1 MKKYLYSAMML
12 GLVAGFSSCETD
24 QDNPTLDVKSLELT
38 LNTPSFAG
46 NGALVL
52 YPEDVNM
59 TFNWSCTGYTFP
71 YVSTY
76 VMELSTDPSF
86 SSSIIVPLKDNG
98 SAAISSNELNKTLQ
112 QMGGW
117 SDNDVPE
124 SVNLYGRVTCKPSST
139 AVISE
144 EFTIY
149 SNVLSFNV
157 RPRYQMLKAADPE
170 MWYIL
175 GGNIGTGA
183 WSNNAD
189 NIYINNIPFALVQ
202 DCEYDINTG
211 KGEITYTG
219 YFLAS
224 QGFKIL
230 PSSFDWNYA
239 MCGNGTGNI
248 VYRNGGDDTGNIEV
262 AADGYYTININTT
275 TYECTLTPYD
285 KTPKVFG
292 GMAVSG
298 SFNGWSDSA
307 MTPIN
312 TVDGMNNHQ
321 WIVTLDLAA
330 GDQIKF
336 KEAGSWDTNWGFGS
350 GDGDVNTWGYGVQGG
365 PNIGIAEGGTY
376 QLYLNDITGYFY
388 ITKK

>member
-1 MKKYLYSAMML
+1 MKKYIYSVMML
-12 GLVAGFSSCETD
+12 GLFAGFTACDTD
-24 QDNPTLDVKSLELT
+24 QDNPTLDVESLDLT
-38 LNTPSFAG
+38 LNTPSFSNAP
-46 NGALVL
+46 LKL
-52 YPEDVNM
+52 YPEEVTM
-59 TFNWSCTGYTFP
+59 TFDWSCTGFTFP

-76 VMELSTDPSF
+76 LMEISTDATF
-86 SSSIIVPLKDNG
+86 SSAIIVPLNDNG
-98 SAAISSNELNKTLQ
+98 SASISSLDLNKTLQ
-112 QMGGW
+112 QEGGW
-117 SDNDVPE
+117 TEADVPA
-124 SVNLYGRVTCKPSST
+124 SLTMYGRVTCKPSST

-149 SNVLSFNV
+149 SNVISFMV
-157 RPRYQMLKAADPE
+157 SPRYQMLKAADPE

-175 GGNIGTGA
+175 GGNIGAGG

-189 NIYINNIPFALVQ
+189 NIYINNLPMHLVAG
-202 DCEYDINTG
+202 CEYDINTG

-239 MCGNGTGNI
+239 MCGNGTGKI
-248 VYRNGGDDTGNIEV
+248 LYRNGGDDTGNIDV
-262 AADGYYTININTT
+262 AADGYYTINLNTT
-275 TYECTLTPYD
+275 TYEATIEEYAGS
-285 KTPKVFG
+285 PKSFG

-298 SFNGWSDSA
+298 SFNGWSDTE
-307 MTPIN
+307 MTAIN
-312 TVDGMNNHQ
+312 TVDGVVNHD
-321 WIVTLDLAA
+321 WVVTIDLAA

-350 GDGDVNTWGYGVQGG
+350 GDGDVNAWGYGVQGG
-365 PNIGIAEGGTY
+365 PNIGIAESGTY

>member
-1 MKKYLYSAMML
+1 MKKFIYSVMML
-12 GLVAGFSSCETD
+12 GLMVGFTSCETD
-24 QDNPTLDVKSLELT
+24 QDNPTLDVQSLDLT
-38 LNTPSFAG
+38 LNTPSFS
-46 NGALVL
+46 GAALKL
-52 YPEDVNM
+52 YPEEVTMAFD
-59 TFNWSCTGYTFP
+59 WSCTGFTFP

-76 VMELSTDPSF
+76 VMELATTDSF
-86 SSSIIVPLKDNG
+86 EAPIIVPLKDNG
-98 SAAISSNELNKTLQ
+98 KAEISSLDLNKTLQ
-112 QMGGW
+112 QNGGW
-117 SDNDVPE
+117 TESDVPE
-124 SVNLYGRVTCKPSST
+124 TITLYGRVTCKPTST
-139 AVISE
+139 AVISD

-149 SNVLSFNV
+149 SNVISFKV
-157 RPRYQMLKAADPE
+157 SPRYQMLKAADPE

-175 GGNIGTGA
+175 GGNIGAGA

-189 NIYINNIPFALVQ
+189 NIYINNIPMFLV
-202 DCEYDINTG
+202 DGCEYDINTG
-211 KGEITYTG
+211 KGELSYTG

-239 MCGNGTGNI
+239 MCGNGAGNI
-248 VYRNGGDDTGNIEV
+248 LYRNGGDDTGNIEV

-275 TYECTLTPYD
+275 TYDATIEEYAGS
-285 KTPKVFG
+285 PKSFS

-298 SFNGWSDSA
+298 SFNGWSDDV
-307 MTPIN
+307 MTAIN
-312 TVDGMNNHQ
+312 TVDGMINHD
-321 WIVTLDLAA
+321 WVITLDLSA

-350 GDGDVNTWGYGVQGG
+350 GDGDVNAWGYGVQGG
-365 PNIGIAEGGTY
+365 PNIGIAESGTY